1 MKLFD
6 IHTID
11 TAPEGS
17 RPLLQKSQQNI
28 GMIPNLHG
36 VMAES
41 PQMLEAYQTMGGL
54 AGKSSLTTEQRH
66 VVLLAINV
74 ANRCHYCVPAH
85 TMLAKNDGVEDA
97 VIDAVREGRAI
108 DDEPLEAVRLF
119 TIKVVENRGFV
130 DEADVEAFMNA
141 GYSKANLLDVILIVS
156 YKVLSNYVNHFAETP
171 IDEPF
176 AKFQWD
182 EPEKTAAE

>member
-1 MKLFD
+1 MKRFD

-17 RPLLQKSQQNI
+17 KPLLQKSQQSF

-41 PQMLEAYQTMGGL
+41 PQMLEAYQTMGNI
-54 AGKSSLTTEQRH
+54 AAQSSLTTEQRH

-85 TMLAKNDGVEDA
+85 TMLAKKDGVEDA
-97 VIDAVREGRAI
+97 TIDAIREERAI
-108 DDEPLEAVRLF
+108 DDETLEALRLF
-119 TIKVVENRGFV
+119 TIDVVEKRGFV
-130 DEADVEAFMNA
+130 DDTDVEAFLNA
-141 GYSKANLLDVILIVS
+141 GYSKANLLDVILVVS

-182 EPEKTAAE
+182 EPRKTAAE